1 MLTRE
6 RVRRKGGLR
15 REPETKDDVTTNLQC
30 FPSPNP
36 AKYKIASSKSHK
48 PSTLERICAIIGHVR
63 MIKCCALRRCAIFPK
78 PLWRTGLVTLPPLRV
93 LSSSMFCYEV
103 QYSLPSRPVD
113 SLYLRGRSWR
123 VRVNSSSDLSARNKC
138 VFPGCTARTNGDAIF
153 CWEQPR
159 SRRIGNDT
167 GPLHD
172 SGPEWATPAVK
183 ISRDVFAEFLP
194 FGKTTLAF
202 ELRRSD
208 AVRSWFL
215 SRWRCPLGSCLCA
228 QRGPLG
234 GAREAAVA

>member
-1 MLTRE
+1 
-6 RVRRKGGLR
+6 
-15 REPETKDDVTTNLQC
+15 
-30 FPSPNP
+30 
-36 AKYKIASSKSHK
+36 
-48 PSTLERICAIIGHVR
+48 

-172 SGPEWATPAVK
+172 SGPEWATPAVE

-215 SRWRCPLGSCLCA
+215 SPLALTLPSRKLPLCTARTSRRSTRSGCCVKVQWMFKTTEMWHPMLSPGWCFTSDPRNPCRETKWRN
-228 QRGPLG
+228 
-234 GAREAAVA
+234 